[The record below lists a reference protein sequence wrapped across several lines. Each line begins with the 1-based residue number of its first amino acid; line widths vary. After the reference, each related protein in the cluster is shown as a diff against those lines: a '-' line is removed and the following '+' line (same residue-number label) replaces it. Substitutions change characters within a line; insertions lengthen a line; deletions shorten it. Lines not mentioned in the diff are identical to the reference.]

1 MSMSMGDQYRLAAV
15 EATNQA
21 EKANRELK
29 EQWLKLAAGW
39 SRLAEASD
47 KAERDALT
55 ITRSPK

>member
-47 KAERDALT
+47 KAERDALD
-55 ITRSPK
+55 R